1 MNLANK
7 NIQKISIFCL
17 LSLAVSIGFAVSTG
31 AQESPKALSEDY
43 LASVGS
49 ITRFKIKE
57 KVDDSYQRSSIEISA
72 AMRQAWEQAKENK
85 KVVMMVLGAEDCDR
99 CQLLEKYM
107 QDESLKP
114 RIDNHFVV
122 LNLGVGSFIDS
133 GDFNIDTKHLPAIVL
148 VESDTDYQGLL
159 PTERMLTFMPEPYEV
174 LYDWMES
181 LLFYSDQVFSANAF
195 RSVDSS
201 DS

>member
-1 MNLANK
+1 ML
-7 NIQKISIFCL
+7 
-17 LSLAVSIGFAVSTG
+17 SIGFAASTG
-31 AQESPKALSEDY
+31 AQDVSKALSDDFALSGDY

-49 ITRFKIKE
+49 ITRLKTKE
-57 KVDDSYQRSSIEISA
+57 KVNDSYQRSSVEISA
-72 AMRQAWEQAKENK
+72 AMRQAWQQARENK

-133 GDFNIDTKHLPAIVL
+133 DEFNIDTKHLPAIVL
-148 VESDTDYQGLL
+148 VESDTEFQGLL